1 MSALVIVGTQWG
13 DEGKGKIIDLLAEK
27 ADVICRYQGG
37 ANAGHTVM
45 IDDKKFIFHLIPSGI
60 FHDGKICIIGNGV
73 VIDPVFLFEEIE
85 GLRKSGIKFQGRLF
99 ISDKAHLTLSYH
111 KLLDRI
117 KDEARGSL
125 KIGTTG
131 RGIGTTYIDKISRLG
146 IRVIDLMD
154 EETFRKKLEI
164 NLKEK
169 NYLLESYYGEKKVV
183 AREIEKEYLPYARKL
198 RPYVADTAI
207 IINEAIANKKKV
219 LFEGAQG
226 TFLDIDFGTYP
237 YVTSSSPMAGG
248 ACIGTG
254 VGPTK
259 INHVLGVAKAYTTR
273 VGEGPLPTQFS
284 PEFEEKMRTRG
295 NEYGATTAR
304 PRRCGWFDAVVVR
317 YASLINGLDS
327 LAITKLDV
335 LDELA
340 KIKIAVAYEYK
351 GRRLSNFPS
360 LLKEVAGVKPVY
372 EEMEGWQTKTRGLR
386 DFKSLPPQAKA
397 YLKRISELV
406 GFKISLVSTGPNRA
420 DSIIIEDLLGA

>member
-1 MSALVIVGTQWG
+1 MSALVVVGTQWG

-45 IDDKKFIFHLIPSGI
+45 IEDKKFVFHLIPSGI
-60 FHDGKICIIGNGV
+60 FHDDKKCIIGNGV

-85 GLRKSGIKFQGRLF
+85 GLRKSGIKCEGRLF
-99 ISDKAHLTLSYH
+99 LSDRAHLTLSYH

-154 EETFRKKLEI
+154 EETFRNKLEI

-169 NYLLESYYGEKKVV
+169 NYLLESYYGEKKVL
-183 AREIEKEYLPYARKL
+183 AREIEKEYLPYSRKL
-198 RPYVADTAI
+198 KPYVTDTAI
-207 IINEAIANKKKV
+207 IINEALADKKKV

-237 YVTSSSPMAGG
+237 YVTSSSTIAGG
-248 ACIGTG
+248 ACIGAG

-259 INHVLGVAKAYTTR
+259 INHALGVAKAYTTR

-284 PEFEEKMRTRG
+284 PEFEEKMRTKG

-317 YASLINGLDS
+317 YAGLINGLDS

-335 LDELA
+335 LDELD

-386 DFKSLPPQAKA
+386 DFKSLPPQARA

-420 DSIIIEDLLGA
+420 DSIIIEDLL

>member
-85 GLRKSGIKFQGRLF
+85 GLRKSGIKCQGRLF
-99 ISDKAHLTLSYH
+99 ISDRAHLTLSYH

-237 YVTSSSPMAGG
+237 YVTSSSPIAGG

-335 LDELA
+335 LDELD

-351 GRRLSNFPS
+351 GRRLTTFPS
-360 LLKEVAGVKPVY
+360 LLKEVAEVKPVY
-372 EEMEGWQTKTRGLR
+372 EEMKGWQTETRGLR
-386 DFKSLPPQAKA
+386 DFKALPSQAKA

-406 GFKISLVSTGPNRA
+406 GLKISLISTGPNRA
-420 DSIIIEDLLGA
+420 DSIIVEDLL

>member
-1 MSALVIVGTQWG
+1 MSALVVVGTQWG

-27 ADVICRYQGG
+27 AEVICRYQGG
-37 ANAGHTVM
+37 ANAGHTVV
-45 IDDKKFIFHLIPSGI
+45 IEDKKFVLHLIPSGI
-60 FHDGKICIIGNGV
+60 FHDDKKCLIGNGV

-85 GLRKSGIKFQGRLF
+85 GLRKAGIECEGRLF
-99 ISDKAHLTLSYH
+99 ISDRAHLTLSYH

-146 IRVIDLMD
+146 IRVVDLMD

-164 NLKEK
+164 NLREK

-183 AREIEKEYLPYARKL
+183 AREIEKEYLPYAQKL
-198 RPYVADTAI
+198 KPYVTDTAL
-207 IINEAIANKKKV
+207 IINEAMAQKKKV

-237 YVTSSSPMAGG
+237 YVTSSSTIAGG
-248 ACIGTG
+248 ACVGAG

-259 INHVLGVAKAYTTR
+259 IDHVLGVAKAYTTR
-273 VGEGPLPTQFS
+273 VGEGPLPTQFE
-284 PEFEEKMRTRG
+284 PEFEEKMRTKG

-317 YASLINGLDS
+317 YASLINGLDT

-335 LDELA
+335 LDELD

-351 GRRLSNFPS
+351 GKRLSTFPS
-360 LLKEVAGVKPVY
+360 LLKEVSEARPIY
-372 EEMEGWQTKTRGLR
+372 EELSGWKTETRGLR
-386 DFKSLPPQAKA
+386 DFKALPSQAKA

-406 GFKISLVSTGPNRA
+406 GLKISLISTGPNRA
-420 DSIIIEDLLGA
+420 DSIIVENLL

>member
-85 GLRKSGIKFQGRLF
+85 GLRKSGIKCQGRLF
-99 ISDKAHLTLSYH
+99 ISDRAHLTLSYH

-237 YVTSSSPMAGG
+237 YVTSSSTIAGG

-351 GRRLSNFPS
+351 GRRLTTFPS
-360 LLKEVAGVKPVY
+360 LLKEVAEVKPVY
-372 EEMEGWQTKTRGLR
+372 EEMEGWQRETRGLR
-386 DFKSLPPQAKA
+386 DFKALPLQAKA

-406 GFKISLVSTGPNRA
+406 GLKISLISTGPNRA
-420 DSIIIEDLLGA
+420 DSIIVEDLL